1 MNTHSYGAGSMG
13 KKKHKKKQKKA
24 KLDEQPGT
32 PPGSSSLH
40 RIGQALLDQA
50 RSPAGRQLLATG
62 LIVAASALARETG
75 KRDGADKPPPPPEA
89 PAADNAEAPSP
100 EPSAKPTSS
109 GKSGLS
115 EVTAFAGMALNMLDQ
130 FIHRPAPTDRK

>member
-1 MNTHSYGAGSMG
+1 MG

-32 PPGSSSLH
+32 SSGPSSLH

-62 LIVAASALARETG
+62 LIVAASALARETT
-75 KRDGADKPPPPPEA
+75 KRPTEGA
-89 PAADNAEAPSP
+89 APSP
-100 EPSAKPTSS
+100 EPTRTEAPDPPHEGGTT
-109 GKSGLS
+109 KSGMS
-115 EVTAFAGMALNMLDQ
+115 EVVAFAGMALSALDQ
-130 FIHRPAPTDRK
+130 FIHRPSSDNKG